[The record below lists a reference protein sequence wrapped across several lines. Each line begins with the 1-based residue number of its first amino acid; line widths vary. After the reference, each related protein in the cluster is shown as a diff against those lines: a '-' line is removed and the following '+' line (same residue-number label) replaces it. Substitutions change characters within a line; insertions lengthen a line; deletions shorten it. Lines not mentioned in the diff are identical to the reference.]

1 LENTEVLWTLI
12 IILLVSWA
20 LGFGV
25 WGSTVGPVV
34 HLLLLLAVVVFI
46 IDLVRGR
53 RDLSGT

>member
-1 LENTEVLWTLI
+1 MLWTLI